1 MPDRSST
8 TQIDASQIR
17 LLMGINPAQALGF
30 AVSYL
35 MTKPAFA
42 RLPFGHWSRILVGQI
57 NRGHYLIASD
67 NGHIVGFLGW
77 ALTTQE
83 KGEMWL
89 AEQGELSFE
98 DSKAGEILLINA
110 WASESNDVT
119 HTLLERL
126 REIGC
131 AQKMIYFKRHY
142 PDGRTRP
149 GRLSVNA
156 FVDAH
161 IRAAQSNDKSNNATS
176 PL

>member
-1 MPDRSST
+1 MPDTAPSAR
-8 TQIDASQIR
+8 IDTARIR
-17 LLMGINPAQALGF
+17 LLTGINPAQALGF

-42 RLPFGHWSRILVGQI
+42 CLPFGHWSRVLVGQI

-67 NGHIVGFLGW
+67 GERIVGFIGW

-83 KGEMWL
+83 KGDMWL
-89 AEQGELSFE
+89 AEQGELAFE

-110 WASESNDVT
+110 WAAESNDVT
-119 HTLLERL
+119 QVILNQL
-126 REIGC
+126 REIGQT
-131 AQKMIYFKRHY
+131 QKMIYFKRLY

-149 GRLSVNA
+149 VRLSVNA

-161 IRAAQSNDKSNNATS
+161 IRSARSGKQSGN
-176 PL
+176 

>member
-1 MPDRSST
+1 MPEKTST
-8 TQIDASQIR
+8 TQTDASKIR
-17 LLMGINPAQALGF
+17 LLTGINPAQALGF

-67 NGHIVGFLGW
+67 NGRIVGFLGW
-77 ALTTQE
+77 ALTTQK

-98 DSKAGEILLINA
+98 DSQAGEILLINA
-110 WASESNDVT
+110 WASESNDIT
-119 HTLLERL
+119 HIILERL
-126 REIGC
+126 REIGR
-131 AQKMIYFKRHY
+131 AQIMVYFKRHY
-142 PDGRTRP
+142 PNGRTRP

-161 IRAAQSNDKSNNATS
+161 IHAAQSEEKSII
-176 PL
+176 

>member
-1 MPDRSST
+1 MPDKSSA
-8 TQIDASQIR
+8 TQIDASKIR
-17 LLMGINPAQALGF
+17 LLTGINPAQALGF

-67 NGHIVGFLGW
+67 DGHIAGFLGW
-77 ALTTQE
+77 ALTTRE
-83 KGEMWL
+83 KGEIWL

-110 WASESNDVT
+110 WASESNEVT
-119 HTLLERL
+119 HLLLERL
-126 REIGC
+126 REIGR
-131 AQKMIYFKRHY
+131 AQKMVYFKRHY

-149 GRLSVNA
+149 GRLSVNT

-161 IRAAQSNDKSNNATS
+161 IHAARSVDKFDNS
-176 PL
+176 PTP

>member
-1 MPDRSST
+1 MPDTVPSAR
-8 TQIDASQIR
+8 IDTARIR
-17 LLMGINPAQALGF
+17 LLTGINPAQALGF

-42 RLPFGHWSRILVGQI
+42 CLPFGHWSRVLVGQI

-67 NGHIVGFLGW
+67 DERIVGFTGW

-83 KGEMWL
+83 KGDMWL
-89 AEQGELSFE
+89 AERGELAFE

-110 WASESNDVT
+110 WAAESNDVT
-119 HTLLERL
+119 QLILKRL
-126 REIGC
+126 REIGQT
-131 AQKMIYFKRHY
+131 QKMIYFKRLY

-149 GRLSVNA
+149 VRLSVNT

-161 IRAAQSNDKSNNATS
+161 IRAARTS
-176 PL
+176 EESGR